1 MKLLYRKLYRLL
13 SFFFVLLYNYTSKEI
28 TLLVIGF
35 FIFLLLILE
44 YRRFKNPHFN
54 EKIFKLFSSYL
65 KEREKRKISST
76 TIFFFVIFFI
86 ILLFSKDVALIS
98 LCFLIF
104 PDVFSA
110 LGGNFLGRIKI
121 IQNKTLEGSFCFFF
135 CCVAIGFIFKK
146 LGFNFSWSAIFT
158 SSFLASMVELIPY
171 IDDNISVPF
180 TAAIIF
186 EIFKRL

>member
-1 MKLLYRKLYRLL
+1 MKLLYRKVYRLF
-13 SFFFVLLYNYTSKEI
+13 SFFFILLYNCTPKTI
-28 TLLVIGF
+28 TLLVVGF
-35 FIFLLLILE
+35 FIFLILILE
-44 YRRFKNPHFN
+44 YWRFKNPHFN

-65 KEREKRKISST
+65 KEKEKRKISST

-86 ILLFSKDVALIS
+86 VLLFSKDVALIS

-104 PDVFSA
+104 PDIFSA
-110 LGGNFLGRIKI
+110 LGGSFLGRIKI
-121 IQNKTLEGSFCFFF
+121 IQDKTLEGSLCFFS
-135 CCVAIGFIFKK
+135 CCIIIGFIFKK
-146 LGFNFSWSAIFT
+146 LGFDFSWKAIFT

-186 EIFKRL
+186 EILRL